1 MDLLDNYKKSW
12 KNQPE
17 EIMRISASEIY
28 KMTQA
33 KSSSIVKWIFI
44 IGLLE
49 FAFMVLSPFV
59 FDIQAYQNDKKILV
73 EMKIYEFVQISQN
86 LAIPVLF
93 YFLFLFYKNYKNISS
108 IDNTKKLMT
117 KIKKTRRTVRNYVI
131 FNLIYI
137 VYIAAIIT
145 FGMVMTPQ
153 GNLKNT
159 SGWIIVLIMILVTII
174 MLFLFWGFYQL
185 LYGILLNKLNRNYIE
200 LAKLDQEN

>member
-1 MDLLDNYKKSW
+1 MDLLDNYKKAW
-12 KNQPE
+12 ENQPE
-17 EIMRISASEIY
+17 EITRISASEIY

-33 KSSSIVKWIFI
+33 KSSSIVKWIFV

-49 FAFMVLSPFV
+49 FAFMILSTFV
-59 FDIQAYQNDKKILV
+59 FDISNDEKILV
-73 EMKIYEFVQISQN
+73 EMEIYEFVQISQY
-86 LAIPVLF
+86 LTIPVLF

-131 FNLIYI
+131 FNLLYI
-137 VYIAAIIT
+137 VYLAAIIT

-153 GNLKNT
+153 GNLENT
-159 SGWIIVLIMILVTII
+159 PGWIIVLIMMLVTII

>member
-1 MDLLDNYKKSW
+1 MDLLDNYKKAW
-12 KNQPE
+12 DNQPE
-17 EIMRISASEIY
+17 EMKKISALEIY

-33 KSSSIVKWIFI
+33 KSSSIIKWIFV

-49 FAFMVLSPFV
+49 FAFMILSTFI
-59 FDIQAYQNDKKILV
+59 FDVSNDEKIMMAMGV
-73 EMKIYEFVQISQN
+73 YELVQISQY
-86 LAIPVLF
+86 LTIPVLF

-131 FNLIYI
+131 FNLLYI
-137 VYIAAIIT
+137 VYLAAIIT

-153 GNLKNT
+153 GNLENT
-159 SGWIIVLIMILVTII
+159 PGWIIVLIMTLVTII

>member
-1 MDLLDNYKKSW
+1 MDLLDNYKKAW
-12 KNQPE
+12 ENQPE
-17 EIMRISASEIY
+17 EITRISASEIY

-33 KSSSIVKWIFI
+33 KSSSIVKWIFV

-49 FAFMVLSPFV
+49 FAFMILSPFV
-59 FDIQAYQNDKKILV
+59 FDISNDEKILV
-73 EMKIYEFVQISQN
+73 EMEIYEFVQISQY

-131 FNLIYI
+131 FNLLYI
-137 VYIAAIIT
+137 VYLAAIIT

-153 GNLKNT
+153 GNFENT
-159 SGWIIVLIMILVTII
+159 PGWIIVLIMMLVTII

>member
-1 MDLLDNYKKSW
+1 MDLLDNYKKAW
-12 KNQPE
+12 ENQPE
-17 EIMRISASEIY
+17 EITRISTSEIY

-33 KSSSIVKWIFI
+33 KSSSIVKWIFV

-49 FAFMVLSPFV
+49 FAFMILSTFV
-59 FDIQAYQNDKKILV
+59 FDISNDEKILV
-73 EMKIYEFVQISQN
+73 EMEIYEFVQISQY
-86 LAIPVLF
+86 LTIPVLF

-131 FNLIYI
+131 FNLLYI

-153 GNLKNT
+153 GNLENT
-159 SGWIIVLIMILVTII
+159 PGWIIVLIMMLVTII

>member
-1 MDLLDNYKKSW
+1 MDLLDNYKKAW
-12 KNQPE
+12 ENQPE
-17 EIMRISASEIY
+17 EITRISASEIY

-33 KSSSIVKWIFI
+33 KSSSIVKWIFV

-49 FAFMVLSPFV
+49 FAFMILSPFV
-59 FDIQAYQNDKKILV
+59 FDISNDEKILV
-73 EMKIYEFVQISQN
+73 EMEIYEFVQISQY
-86 LAIPVLF
+86 LTIPVLF

-131 FNLIYI
+131 FNLLYI
-137 VYIAAIIT
+137 VYLAAIIT

-153 GNLKNT
+153 GNFENT
-159 SGWIIVLIMILVTII
+159 PGWIIVLIMILVTII

-185 LYGILLNKLNRNYIE
+185 LYGILLNKLNKNYIE

>member
-1 MDLLDNYKKSW
+1 MDLLDNYKKAW
-12 KNQPE
+12 ENQPE
-17 EIMRISASEIY
+17 EITRISTSEIY

-33 KSSSIVKWIFI
+33 KSSSIVKWIFV

-49 FAFMVLSPFV
+49 FAFMILSTFI
-59 FDIQAYQNDKKILV
+59 FDISNDEKILV
-73 EMKIYEFVQISQN
+73 EMEIYEFVQISQY
-86 LAIPVLF
+86 LTIPVLF

-131 FNLIYI
+131 FNLLYI
-137 VYIAAIIT
+137 VYLAAIIT

-153 GNLKNT
+153 GNLENT
-159 SGWIIVLIMILVTII
+159 PGWIIVLIMMLVTII

>member
-1 MDLLDNYKKSW
+1 MDLLDNYKKAW
-12 KNQPE
+12 ENQPE
-17 EIMRISASEIY
+17 EITRISASEIY

-33 KSSSIVKWIFI
+33 KSSSIVKWIFV

-49 FAFMVLSPFV
+49 FAFMILSPFV
-59 FDIQAYQNDKKILV
+59 FDISNDEKILV
-73 EMKIYEFVQISQN
+73 EMEIYEFVQISQY

-131 FNLIYI
+131 FNLLYI
-137 VYIAAIIT
+137 VYLAAIIT

-153 GNLKNT
+153 GNFENT
-159 SGWIIVLIMILVTII
+159 PGWIIVLIMILVTII

>member
-1 MDLLDNYKKSW
+1 MDLLDNYKKAW
-12 KNQPE
+12 ENQPE
-17 EIMRISASEIY
+17 EITRISASEIY

-33 KSSSIVKWIFI
+33 KSSSIVKWIFV

-49 FAFMVLSPFV
+49 FAFMILSPFV
-59 FDIQAYQNDKKILV
+59 FDISNDEKILV
-73 EMKIYEFVQISQN
+73 EMEIYEFVQISQY

-117 KIKKTRRTVRNYVI
+117 KIKKTRRTVKNYVI
-131 FNLIYI
+131 FNLLYI
-137 VYIAAIIT
+137 VYLAAIIT

-153 GNLKNT
+153 GNFENT
-159 SGWIIVLIMILVTII
+159 PGWIIVLIMILVTII

>member
-1 MDLLDNYKKSW
+1 MDLLDNYKKAW
-12 KNQPE
+12 ENQPE
-17 EIMRISASEIY
+17 EITRISASEIY

-33 KSSSIVKWIFI
+33 KSSSIVKWIFV

-49 FAFMVLSPFV
+49 FAFMILSPFV
-59 FDIQAYQNDKKILV
+59 FDISNDEKILV
-73 EMKIYEFVQISQN
+73 GMEIYEFVQISQY

-131 FNLIYI
+131 FNLLYI
-137 VYIAAIIT
+137 VYLAAIIT

-153 GNLKNT
+153 GNFENT
-159 SGWIIVLIMILVTII
+159 PGWIIVLIMMLVTII

>member
-1 MDLLDNYKKSW
+1 MDLLDNYKKAW
-12 KNQPE
+12 ENQPE
-17 EIMRISASEIY
+17 EITRISTSEIY

-33 KSSSIVKWIFI
+33 KSSSIVKWIFV

-49 FAFMVLSPFV
+49 FAFMILSTFV
-59 FDIQAYQNDKKILV
+59 FDISNDEKILV
-73 EMKIYEFVQISQN
+73 EMEIYEFVQISQY
-86 LAIPVLF
+86 LTIPVLF

-117 KIKKTRRTVRNYVI
+117 KIKKTRRTIRNYVI
-131 FNLIYI
+131 FNLLYI
-137 VYIAAIIT
+137 VYLAAIIT

-153 GNLKNT
+153 GNFENT
-159 SGWIIVLIMILVTII
+159 PGWIIVLIMMLVTII

>member
-1 MDLLDNYKKSW
+1 MDLLDNYKKAW
-12 KNQPE
+12 ENQPE
-17 EIMRISASEIY
+17 EITRISTSEIY

-33 KSSSIVKWIFI
+33 KSSSIVKWIFV

-49 FAFMVLSPFV
+49 FAFMILSTFV
-59 FDIQAYQNDKKILV
+59 FDISNDEKILV
-73 EMKIYEFVQISQN
+73 EMEIYEFVQISQY
-86 LAIPVLF
+86 LTIPVLF

-131 FNLIYI
+131 FNLLYI
-137 VYIAAIIT
+137 VYLAAIIT

-153 GNLKNT
+153 GNFENT
-159 SGWIIVLIMILVTII
+159 PGWIIVLIMMLVTII

>member
-1 MDLLDNYKKSW
+1 MDLLDNYKKAW
-12 KNQPE
+12 ENQPE
-17 EIMRISASEIY
+17 EITRISASEIY

-33 KSSSIVKWIFI
+33 KSSSIVKWIFV

-49 FAFMVLSPFV
+49 FAFMILSPFV
-59 FDIQAYQNDKKILV
+59 FDISNDEKILV
-73 EMKIYEFVQISQN
+73 EMEIYEFVQISQY

-131 FNLIYI
+131 FNLLFI
-137 VYIAAIIT
+137 VYLAAIIT

-153 GNLKNT
+153 GNFENT
-159 SGWIIVLIMILVTII
+159 PGWIIVLIMILVTII

>member
-1 MDLLDNYKKSW
+1 MDLLDNYKKAW
-12 KNQPE
+12 ENQPE
-17 EIMRISASEIY
+17 EITRISASEIY

-33 KSSSIVKWIFI
+33 KSSSIVKWIFV

-49 FAFMVLSPFV
+49 FAFMILSTFV
-59 FDIQAYQNDKKILV
+59 FDISNDEKILV
-73 EMKIYEFVQISQN
+73 EMEIYEFVQISQY

-131 FNLIYI
+131 FNLLYI
-137 VYIAAIIT
+137 VYLAAIIT

-153 GNLKNT
+153 GNFENT
-159 SGWIIVLIMILVTII
+159 PGWIIVLIMMLVTII

>member
-1 MDLLDNYKKSW
+1 MDLLDNYKKAW
-12 KNQPE
+12 ENQPE
-17 EIMRISASEIY
+17 EITRISTSEIY

-33 KSSSIVKWIFI
+33 KSSSIVKWIFV

-49 FAFMVLSPFV
+49 FAFMILSTFV
-59 FDIQAYQNDKKILV
+59 FDISNDEKILV
-73 EMKIYEFVQISQN
+73 EMEIYEFVQISQY
-86 LAIPVLF
+86 LTIPVLF

-131 FNLIYI
+131 FNLLYI

-145 FGMVMTPQ
+145 FRMVMTPQ
-153 GNLKNT
+153 GNLENT
-159 SGWIIVLIMILVTII
+159 PGWIIVLIMMLVTII

>member
-1 MDLLDNYKKSW
+1 MDLLDNYKKAW
-12 KNQPE
+12 ENQPE
-17 EIMRISASEIY
+17 EITRISASEIY

-33 KSSSIVKWIFI
+33 KSSSIVKWIFV

-49 FAFMVLSPFV
+49 FAFMILSPFV
-59 FDIQAYQNDKKILV
+59 FDISNDEKILV
-73 EMKIYEFVQISQN
+73 ELEIYEFVQISQY

-131 FNLIYI
+131 FNLLYI
-137 VYIAAIIT
+137 VYLAAIIT

-153 GNLKNT
+153 GNFENT
-159 SGWIIVLIMILVTII
+159 PGWIIVLIMILVTII

>member
-1 MDLLDNYKKSW
+1 MDLLDNYKKAW
-12 KNQPE
+12 ENQPE
-17 EIMRISASEIY
+17 EITRISASEIY

-33 KSSSIVKWIFI
+33 KSSSIVKWIFV

-49 FAFMVLSPFV
+49 FAFMILSTFV
-59 FDIQAYQNDKKILV
+59 FDISNDEKILV
-73 EMKIYEFVQISQN
+73 EMEIYEFVQISQY
-86 LAIPVLF
+86 LTIPVLF

-131 FNLIYI
+131 FNLLYI
-137 VYIAAIIT
+137 VYLAAIIT
-145 FGMVMTPQ
+145 FGMVMTPK
-153 GNLKNT
+153 GNLENT
-159 SGWIIVLIMILVTII
+159 PGWIIVLIMMLVTII

>member
-1 MDLLDNYKKSW
+1 MDLLDNYKKAW
-12 KNQPE
+12 ENQPE
-17 EIMRISASEIY
+17 EITRISASEIY

-33 KSSSIVKWIFI
+33 KSSSIVKWIFV

-49 FAFMVLSPFV
+49 FAFMILSTFV
-59 FDIQAYQNDKKILV
+59 FDISNDEKILV
-73 EMKIYEFVQISQN
+73 EMEIYEFVQISQY

-131 FNLIYI
+131 FNLLYI
-137 VYIAAIIT
+137 VYLAAIIT

-153 GNLKNT
+153 GNFENT
-159 SGWIIVLIMILVTII
+159 PGWIIVLIMILVTII

>member
-1 MDLLDNYKKSW
+1 MDLLDNYKKAW
-12 KNQPE
+12 GNQPE
-17 EIMRISASEIY
+17 EMKKISVSEIY

-49 FAFMVLSPFV
+49 FAFMILSTLS
-59 FDIQAYQNDKKILV
+59 FDISNEEKILV
-73 EMKIYEFVQISQN
+73 EMGIYEFIQISQY
-86 LAIPVLF
+86 LVIPILF

-108 IDNTKKLMT
+108 IDNTNKLMT

-131 FNLIYI
+131 FNLLYI
-137 VYIAAIIT
+137 VFIAAIMT

-153 GNLKNT
+153 GKLENIP
-159 SGWIIVLIMILVTII
+159 GWIIVLIMMLVTTI

-185 LYGILLNKLNRNYIE
+185 LYGILLKKLNKNYIE

>member
-1 MDLLDNYKKSW
+1 MDLLDNYKKAW
-12 KNQPE
+12 ENQPE
-17 EIMRISASEIY
+17 EITRISTSEIY

-33 KSSSIVKWIFI
+33 KSSSIVKWIFV

-49 FAFMVLSPFV
+49 FAFMILSTFV
-59 FDIQAYQNDKKILV
+59 FDISNDEKILV
-73 EMKIYEFVQISQN
+73 EMEIYEFVQISQY
-86 LAIPVLF
+86 LTIPVLF

-117 KIKKTRRTVRNYVI
+117 KIKKTRRTIRNYVI
-131 FNLIYI
+131 FNLLYI
-137 VYIAAIIT
+137 VYLAAIIT

-153 GNLKNT
+153 GNLENT
-159 SGWIIVLIMILVTII
+159 PGWIIVLIMMLVTII

>member
-1 MDLLDNYKKSW
+1 MDLLDNYKKAW
-12 KNQPE
+12 ENQPE
-17 EIMRISASEIY
+17 EITRISTSGIY

-33 KSSSIVKWIFI
+33 KSSSIVKWIFV

-49 FAFMVLSPFV
+49 FAFMILSTFV
-59 FDIQAYQNDKKILV
+59 FDISNDEKILV
-73 EMKIYEFVQISQN
+73 EMEIYEFVQISQY
-86 LAIPVLF
+86 LTIPVLF

-131 FNLIYI
+131 FNLLYI
-137 VYIAAIIT
+137 VYLAAIIT

-153 GNLKNT
+153 GNFENT
-159 SGWIIVLIMILVTII
+159 PGWIIVLIMILVTII

>member
-1 MDLLDNYKKSW
+1 MDLLDNYKKAW
-12 KNQPE
+12 ENQPE
-17 EIMRISASEIY
+17 EITRISTSEIY

-33 KSSSIVKWIFI
+33 KSSSIVKWIFV

-49 FAFMVLSPFV
+49 FAFMILSTFV
-59 FDIQAYQNDKKILV
+59 FDISNDEKILV
-73 EMKIYEFVQISQN
+73 EMEIYEFVQISQY
-86 LAIPVLF
+86 LTIPVLF

-131 FNLIYI
+131 FNLLYI
-137 VYIAAIIT
+137 VYLAAIIT

-153 GNLKNT
+153 GNLENT
-159 SGWIIVLIMILVTII
+159 PGWIIVLIMILVTII

>member
-1 MDLLDNYKKSW
+1 MDLLDNYKKAW
-12 KNQPE
+12 ENQPE
-17 EIMRISASEIY
+17 ETTRISTSEIY

-33 KSSSIVKWIFI
+33 KSSSIVKWIFV

-49 FAFMVLSPFV
+49 FAFMILSTFV
-59 FDIQAYQNDKKILV
+59 FDISNDEKILV
-73 EMKIYEFVQISQN
+73 EMEIYEFVQISQY
-86 LAIPVLF
+86 LTIPVLF

-131 FNLIYI
+131 FNLLYI
-137 VYIAAIIT
+137 VYLAAIIT

-153 GNLKNT
+153 GNLENT
-159 SGWIIVLIMILVTII
+159 PGWIIVLIMMLVTII